1 MSVTGDTK
9 NISSLLQQCLLWTM
23 SIMTLLH
30 ITFTLGPRMMDQPLS
45 GTMTIV
51 VAGESAHRGAY
62 TGS

>member
-30 ITFTLGPRMMDQPLS
+30 ITFTLGPRMTDQPLS

-51 VAGESAHRGAY
+51 VAEKSAHRGAY